1 MMSTFQNKIFFNQ
14 MLFILRGANLY
25 KIEDKGLAGAPD
37 LIIEI
42 LSFSTSQLDYEEK
55 KLVYEKFGVQE
66 YFVVDPNLK
75 SVDSFFLK
83 DGQYEDQEVITGK
96 LIHKY

>member
-1 MMSTFQNKIFFNQ
+1 
-14 MLFILRGANLY
+14 ML
-25 KIEDKGLAGAPD
+25 
-37 LIIEI
+37 
-42 LSFSTSQLDYEEK
+42 
-55 KLVYEKFGVQE
+55 YEKFGVQE

-96 LIHKY
+96 INSQILGAKVSF

>member
-1 MMSTFQNKIFFNQ
+1 

-55 KLVYEKFGVQE
+55 KSVYEKFGVQE

-75 SVDSFFLK
+75 SADSFFLK